1 MPVLA
6 SVATAIAPTIAVEA
20 GAVEPVASAVC
31 VLDTVVIAH
40 RLVPAAGAG
49 PPFRLDAL
57 GPGGAGDAAAHPP
70 PDEEQRRAVRHL
82 GHHLH
87 RLGPVEQ
94 AEGPL
99 RSLGRRG
106 RFGCIGGRF
115 GLFEPRHRLPA
126 GRHRLLRPLRPVA
139 GDRLQTADGAFAQLC
154 QQAIDQQV
162 HVAPPPL
169 IPGERKLR
177 GRERLDALGV
187 ERREIDAEAG
197 VDGLQR
203 LPEETQQVIAVPRRA
218 RRGDR
223 APDHAA
229 VDPVAPERKPPHAE
243 PVPLQGCSQPRHE
256 PGQRRVE
263 PRPVD
268 QGLRQGQAL
277 QAGGRRGHG
286 HDRLGLPAQRPVEA
300 REHRAPPLPAGEA
313 AGERRA
319 RQTLHRADRDEP

>member
-1 MPVLA
+1 M
-6 SVATAIAPTIAVEA
+6 
-20 GAVEPVASAVC
+20 
-31 VLDTVVIAH
+31 
-40 RLVPAAGAG
+40 
-49 PPFRLDAL
+49 
-57 GPGGAGDAAAHPP
+57 
-70 PDEEQRRAVRHL
+70 
-82 GHHLH
+82 
-87 RLGPVEQ
+87 
-94 AEGPL
+94 
-99 RSLGRRG
+99 
-106 RFGCIGGRF
+106 
-115 GLFEPRHRLPA
+115 
-126 GRHRLLRPLRPVA
+126 A
-139 GDRLQTADGAFAQLC
+139 GDRLQAADGAFAQLG
-154 QQAIDQQV
+154 QQPIDQQV

-203 LPEETQQVIAVPRRA
+203 LPEEAQQVIAVPRRA

-243 PVPLQGCSQPRHE
+243 PVPLQGRGQPRHE

-313 AGERRA
+313 AGKRGA
-319 RQTLHRADRDEP
+319 RQTLHRADRDEA

>member
-1 MPVLA
+1 MP
-6 SVATAIAPTIAVEA
+6 
-20 GAVEPVASAVC
+20 
-31 VLDTVVIAH
+31 
-40 RLVPAAGAG
+40 
-49 PPFRLDAL
+49 
-57 GPGGAGDAAAHPP
+57 
-70 PDEEQRRAVRHL
+70 
-82 GHHLH
+82 
-87 RLGPVEQ
+87 
-94 AEGPL
+94 
-99 RSLGRRG
+99 
-106 RFGCIGGRF
+106 
-115 GLFEPRHRLPA
+115 
-126 GRHRLLRPLRPVA
+126 
-139 GDRLQTADGAFAQLC
+139 GDRLQAADGALAQLC

-229 VDPVAPERKPPHAE
+229 VDPVAPEREPPHAE
-243 PVPLQGCSQPRHE
+243 PVPLQGRGQSGHE

-319 RQTLHRADRDEP
+319 RQALHRADRDEP